1 VRILGAVLAGG
12 ESRRFGSDKAE
23 ALLDGKRLID
33 HAAASIA
40 PFCETVVIV
49 GREGGVPDRPGP
61 GLGPLGGLC
70 GALLYGAENGFDAV
84 LTTACDV
91 PDLPEALLSTLV
103 AAALAVVADLPVV
116 GVWPTTL
123 AERLAAYLENGAP
136 RAMRIWREAAG
147 ATLVPWPDPIRNI
160 NRPEDLPLP
169 TTRHPG
175 EGRGP

>member
-1 VRILGAVLAGG
+1 MRILGAVLAGG

-49 GREGGVPDRPGP
+49 GRTGGVPDRPTP

-70 GALLYGAENGFDAV
+70 GALAYGAEHGFDAV

-91 PDLPEALLSTLV
+91 PELPEALVETLLK
-103 AAALAVVADLPVV
+103 AQPTVVADLPVV
-116 GVWPTTL
+116 GFWPSAL
-123 AERLAAYLENGAP
+123 AKPLANYLESGSP
-136 RAMRIWREAAG
+136 RAMWAWCETVG
-147 ATLVPWPDPIRNI
+147 ARMLEWPEPIRNI
-160 NRPEDLPLP
+160 NRPDDL
-169 TTRHPG
+169 R
-175 EGRGP
+175 

>member
-1 VRILGAVLAGG
+1 MRILGAVLAGG

-23 ALLDGKRLID
+23 ALLDGKRLVD

-91 PDLPEALLSTLV
+91 PDLPEALLSALMASPPAV
-103 AAALAVVADLPVV
+103 AASLPVV
-116 GVWPTTL
+116 GVWPTSL
-123 AERLAAYLENGAP
+123 AGRLADYLQTGSP
-136 RAMRIWREAAG
+136 RAMRAWCETAG
-147 ATLVPWPDPIRNI
+147 ARMPAWPDPIRNI
-160 NRPEDLPLP
+160 NWPEDMPRP
-169 TTRHPG
+169 
-175 EGRGP
+175 

>member
-1 VRILGAVLAGG
+1 MRILGAVLAGG

-49 GREGGVPDRPGP
+49 GRTGGVQDNPAP

-70 GALLYGAENGFDAV
+70 GALTYGAEAGFEAV

-91 PDLPEALLSTLV
+91 PDLPEQLLSALAASPPAV
-103 AAALAVVADLPVV
+103 AASLPVV
-116 GVWPTTL
+116 GVWPTSL
-123 AERLAAYLENGAP
+123 AGRLADYLESGSP
-136 RAMRIWREAAG
+136 RAMRDWCKTAG
-147 ATLVPWPDPIRNI
+147 ATMVAWPEPIRNI
-160 NRPEDLPLP
+160 NRPEDL
-169 TTRHPG
+169 R
-175 EGRGP
+175 